1 MSSDAPETVAKAA
14 RKQGR
19 KAALKDGALP
29 EAVQKA
35 RPQQERRAAT
45 EEGIIDAFDRLLARG
60 GISALGVNAL
70 VKEAGVGKK
79 QVYDYFGGLPGVAGA
94 WVRTRT
100 VWQSLEDIIDE
111 PWDIFVARP
120 PAEKL
125 RLVNARYA
133 ISLRRNPRLCELLSG
148 EFLRSDEVKDAVEH
162 VRQLIRVDFE
172 RILQSDPRLAHPDM
186 LAVNLVSYACAT
198 YLGLRAHHQP
208 IFFGFDLSAET
219 SWLTVMAMF
228 DRVMILA
235 DPDRGETTK

>member
-1 MSSDAPETVAKAA
+1 MSGETPDTVAKAPLR
-14 RKQGR
+14 RKRQAAG
-19 KAALKDGALP
+19 KAGAP
-29 EAVQKA
+29 SRAAPV

-45 EEGIIDAFDRLLARG
+45 EHTIIDAFDRLLARG
-60 GISALGVNAL
+60 GIAALGVNAL

-111 PWDIFVARP
+111 PWESFVARP

-162 VRQLIRVDFE
+162 VRQLVRVDFE

-228 DRVMILA
+228 DRVMVLA
-235 DPDRGETTK
+235 DPERGDASK